1 MVKKAIF
8 PNLKKKVNLF
18 LIINA
23 FFMIPCCAL
32 AETVAKWDSEK
43 DLFTVQSNNV
53 TVKDVLNYI
62 ESIYNRLLLNIL
74 QLISQKYGRN
84 F

>member
-1 MVKKAIF
+1 
-8 PNLKKKVNLF
+8 
-18 LIINA
+18 
-23 FFMIPCCAL
+23 MIPCCAL

-62 ESIYNRLLLNIL
+62 EKTVSIFLFIRRAFR
-74 QLISQKYGRN
+74 KR
-84 F
+84 